1 MLMFRLGVVLAVN
14 KHFQHYIII
23 KEVNK
28 MLIKTTEDF
37 KTAKNVI
44 LKGGIQTITPHA
56 GTNIKVLAYKD
67 EMLFLEVE
75 SDYNKEVILNLKTG
89 TKYWL
94 STEAEILMEE
104 DLLNIHNTKL
114 MPREKARLLC
124 AANKLPPEE
133 LEEALKEAESV
144 LAEKKKRIDSNNDNI
159 SPLASFGLK
168 DTYDKLV
175 SDLEQGPVTYTF
187 DAKIAP
193 TKE

>member
-1 MLMFRLGVVLAVN
+1 
-14 KHFQHYIII
+14 
-23 KEVNK
+23 
-28 MLIKTTEDF
+28 MLIETTEDF
-37 KTAKNVI
+37 KRVKNVI

-104 DLLNIHNTKL
+104 DLLNILDTKL
-114 MPREKARLLC
+114 MPREKANLLR

-133 LEEALKEAESV
+133 LEKALKEAESV
-144 LAEKKKRIDSNNDNI
+144 LAEKKKRTERDNDNV
-159 SPLASFGLK
+159 SSLESFGLK
-168 DTYDKLV
+168 DMYDKLV
-175 SDLEQGPVTYTF
+175 SDLDQGSVTYTF

>member
-1 MLMFRLGVVLAVN
+1 MQNLFLIQEDG
-14 KHFQHYIII
+14 QHYILVLFVW
-23 KEVNK
+23 KLQEKFTPLVTVN
-28 MLIKTTEDF
+28 
-37 KTAKNVI
+37 A
-44 LKGGIQTITPHA
+44 GG
-56 GTNIKVLAYKD
+56 NKD

-94 STEAEILMEE
+94 STEAEILMKE
-104 DLLNIHNTKL
+104 DLLNILDTKL

-124 AANKLPPEE
+124 AAIKLPPEE
-133 LEEALKEAESV
+133 LEKALKEAESV
-144 LAEKKKRIDSNNDNI
+144 LAEKKKRIDSNNDNVP
-159 SPLASFGLK
+159 PLASFGLK
-168 DTYDKLV
+168 SMYDKLV

>member
-1 MLMFRLGVVLAVN
+1 
-14 KHFQHYIII
+14 
-23 KEVNK
+23 
-28 MLIKTTEDF
+28 MLIETTEDF
-37 KTAKNVI
+37 KRVKNII
-44 LKGGIQTITPHA
+44 LKGGIQTITPHV

-104 DLLNIHNTKL
+104 DLLNILDTKL
-114 MPREKARLLC
+114 MPREKANLLR

-133 LEEALKEAESV
+133 LEKALKEAESV
-144 LAEKKKRIDSNNDNI
+144 LAEKKKRTERDNDNV
-159 SPLASFGLK
+159 SSLESFGLK
-168 DTYDKLV
+168 DMYDKLV
-175 SDLEQGPVTYTF
+175 SDLDQGSITYTF

>member
-1 MLMFRLGVVLAVN
+1 
-14 KHFQHYIII
+14 
-23 KEVNK
+23 
-28 MLIKTTEDF
+28 MLIETTEDF
-37 KTAKNVI
+37 KRVKNVI

-104 DLLNIHNTKL
+104 DLLNILDTKL
-114 MPREKARLLC
+114 MPREKANLLR
-124 AANKLPPEE
+124 AASKLPPEE
-133 LEEALKEAESV
+133 AGKSIKEAESV
-144 LAEKKKRIDSNNDNI
+144 LAEKKKRIDSNNDNVP
-159 SPLASFGLK
+159 PLASLGLK
-168 DTYDKLV
+168 DMYDKLV

>member
-1 MLMFRLGVVLAVN
+1 
-14 KHFQHYIII
+14 
-23 KEVNK
+23 
-28 MLIKTTEDF
+28 MLIETTEDF
-37 KTAKNVI
+37 KRVKNII
-44 LKGGIQTITPHA
+44 LKGGIQTITPHV

-104 DLLNIHNTKL
+104 DLLNILDTKL
-114 MPREKARLLC
+114 MPREKANLLR

-133 LEEALKEAESV
+133 LEKALKEAESV
-144 LAEKKKRIDSNNDNI
+144 LAEKKKRTERDNDNV
-159 SPLASFGLK
+159 SSLESFGLK
-168 DTYDKLV
+168 DMYDKLV
-175 SDLEQGPVTYTF
+175 SDLDQGSVTYTF
-187 DAKIAP
+187 DAKITP

>member
-1 MLMFRLGVVLAVN
+1 
-14 KHFQHYIII
+14 
-23 KEVNK
+23 
-28 MLIKTTEDF
+28 MLIETTEDF
-37 KTAKNVI
+37 KRVKNVI

-104 DLLNIHNTKL
+104 DLLNILDTKL
-114 MPREKARLLC
+114 MPREKANLLR

-133 LEEALKEAESV
+133 LEKALKEAESV
-144 LAEKKKRIDSNNDNI
+144 LAEKKKRIDSNNDNV

-168 DTYDKLV
+168 DMYDKLV
-175 SDLEQGPVTYTF
+175 SDLDQGPVTYTF
-187 DAKIAP
+187 DAKIMP

>member
-1 MLMFRLGVVLAVN
+1 
-14 KHFQHYIII
+14 
-23 KEVNK
+23 
-28 MLIKTTEDF
+28 MLIETTEDF
-37 KTAKNVI
+37 KRVKNVI

-89 TKYWL
+89 MKYWL
-94 STEAEILMEE
+94 STEAEILMKE
-104 DLLNIHNTKL
+104 DLLNILDTKL

-124 AANKLPPEE
+124 AASELPPEE
-133 LEEALKEAESV
+133 LEKALKEAESV
-144 LAEKKKRIDSNNDNI
+144 LAEKKKRIDSNNDNVP
-159 SPLASFGLK
+159 PLSSLGLK
-168 DTYDKLV
+168 DMYDKLV

-187 DAKIAP
+187 DAKIMP

>member
-1 MLMFRLGVVLAVN
+1 
-14 KHFQHYIII
+14 
-23 KEVNK
+23 
-28 MLIKTTEDF
+28 MLIETTEDF
-37 KTAKNVI
+37 KRVKNVI

-67 EMLFLEVE
+67 ETLFLEVE

-104 DLLNIHNTKL
+104 DLLNILDTKL
-114 MPREKARLLC
+114 MPREKANLLR

-133 LEEALKEAESV
+133 LEKALKEAESV
-144 LAEKKKRIDSNNDNI
+144 LAEKKKRTERDNDNV
-159 SPLASFGLK
+159 SSLESFGLK
-168 DTYDKLV
+168 DMYDKLV
-175 SDLEQGPVTYTF
+175 SDLDQGSVTYTF

>member
-1 MLMFRLGVVLAVN
+1 
-14 KHFQHYIII
+14 
-23 KEVNK
+23 
-28 MLIKTTEDF
+28 MLIETTEDF
-37 KTAKNVI
+37 KRVKNVI

-104 DLLNIHNTKL
+104 DLLNILDTKL
-114 MPREKARLLC
+114 MPREKANLLR

-133 LEEALKEAESV
+133 LEKTLKEAESV
-144 LAEKKKRIDSNNDNI
+144 LAEKKKRTKIDNDNV
-159 SPLASFGLK
+159 SSLESFGLK
-168 DTYDKLV
+168 DMYDKLV
-175 SDLEQGPVTYTF
+175 SDLDQGSVTYAF
-187 DAKIAP
+187 DAKITP

>member
-1 MLMFRLGVVLAVN
+1 MFRLDVVLAVN
-14 KHFQHYIII
+14 KHFQRYIII

-28 MLIKTTEDF
+28 MLIETTEDF

-94 STEAEILMEE
+94 STEAEILMKE
-104 DLLNIHNTKL
+104 DLLNILDTKL

-133 LEEALKEAESV
+133 LEKALKEAENV
-144 LAEKKKRIDSNNDNI
+144 LAEKKKRIDDNNDNV
-159 SPLASFGLK
+159 SSLASFGLK

-175 SDLEQGPVTYTF
+175 SDLERGPVTYTF

>member
-1 MLMFRLGVVLAVN
+1 
-14 KHFQHYIII
+14 
-23 KEVNK
+23 
-28 MLIKTTEDF
+28 MLIETTEDF
-37 KTAKNVI
+37 KRVKNVI

-56 GTNIKVLAYKD
+56 DTNIKVLAYKD

-75 SDYNKEVILNLKTG
+75 SNCIKEVILNLKTG

-94 STEAEILMEE
+94 STEAEILIKE
-104 DLLNIHNTKL
+104 DLLNIHNTEL

-124 AANKLPPEE
+124 AASKLPPKE
-133 LEEALKEAESV
+133 LEKALKEAESV
-144 LAEKKKRIDSNNDNI
+144 LAEKKKRIDSNNDNV
-159 SPLASFGLK
+159 SPLASLGLK

-187 DAKIAP
+187 DAKVAP

>member
-1 MLMFRLGVVLAVN
+1 
-14 KHFQHYIII
+14 
-23 KEVNK
+23 
-28 MLIKTTEDF
+28 MLIETTEDF
-37 KTAKNVI
+37 KRVKNVI
-44 LKGGIQTITPHA
+44 LKGGIQTITPHT

-67 EMLFLEVE
+67 EMLFLEVA
-75 SDYNKEVILNLKTG
+75 SNYTKEAILNLKTG

-94 STEAEILMEE
+94 STEAEILMKE
-104 DLLNIHNTKL
+104 DLLNIHNTEL

-133 LEEALKEAESV
+133 LEEALKEAESI
-144 LAEKKKRIDSNNDNI
+144 LAEKKKRIDSNNDNV
-159 SPLASFGLK
+159 SHLASLGLK

-187 DAKIAP
+187 DAKVAP

>member
-1 MLMFRLGVVLAVN
+1 
-14 KHFQHYIII
+14 
-23 KEVNK
+23 
-28 MLIKTTEDF
+28 MLIETTEDF
-37 KTAKNVI
+37 KRVKNVI

-89 TKYWL
+89 MKYWL
-94 STEAEILMEE
+94 STEAEILMKKN
-104 DLLNIHNTKL
+104 LLNILDTKL
-114 MPREKARLLC
+114 MPREKASLLC
-124 AANKLPPEE
+124 AASKLPPEE
-133 LEEALKEAESV
+133 LEKALKEAESV
-144 LAEKKKRIDSNNDNI
+144 LAEKKKRIDSNNDNVP
-159 SPLASFGLK
+159 PLASLGLK
-168 DTYDKLV
+168 DMYDKLV

>member
-1 MLMFRLGVVLAVN
+1 MLMFRLGVALAVN

-28 MLIKTTEDF
+28 MLIETTEDF

-75 SDYNKEVILNLKTG
+75 SDYNKEVILNLKIG
-89 TKYWL
+89 MKYWL
-94 STEAEILMEE
+94 STEAEILMKE

-133 LEEALKEAESV
+133 LEEALKEAESI
-144 LAEKKKRIDSNNDNI
+144 LAEKKKRIDSNNDNV

-168 DTYDKLV
+168 DMYDKLV

>member
-1 MLMFRLGVVLAVN
+1 
-14 KHFQHYIII
+14 
-23 KEVNK
+23 
-28 MLIKTTEDF
+28 MLIETTEDF
-37 KTAKNVI
+37 KRVKNVI

-104 DLLNIHNTKL
+104 DLLNILDTKL
-114 MPREKARLLC
+114 MPREKANLLR

-133 LEEALKEAESV
+133 LEKALKEAESV
-144 LAEKKKRIDSNNDNI
+144 LAEKKKRIDSNNDNVP
-159 SPLASFGLK
+159 PLASLGLK
-168 DTYDKLV
+168 DMYDKLV

>member
-1 MLMFRLGVVLAVN
+1 MLMFRLDVVLAVN

-28 MLIKTTEDF
+28 MLIETTEDF

-75 SDYNKEVILNLKTG
+75 SDYDKEVILNLKTG

-94 STEAEILMEE
+94 STEAEILMKE
-104 DLLNIHNTKL
+104 DLLNILDTKL

-124 AANKLPPEE
+124 AASKLPPEE
-133 LEEALKEAESV
+133 LEKALKEAESV
-144 LAEKKKRIDSNNDNI
+144 LAEKKKRIDSNNDNV
-159 SPLASFGLK
+159 SSLASFGLK
-168 DTYDKLV
+168 DMYDKLV

>member
-1 MLMFRLGVVLAVN
+1 
-14 KHFQHYIII
+14 
-23 KEVNK
+23 
-28 MLIKTTEDF
+28 MLIETTEDF
-37 KTAKNVI
+37 KRVKNVI
-44 LKGGIQTITPHA
+44 LKTGIQTITPHA

-67 EMLFLEVE
+67 EMLFLKVE

-104 DLLNIHNTKL
+104 DLLNILDTKL
-114 MPREKARLLC
+114 MPREKANLLR

-133 LEEALKEAESV
+133 LEKALKEAESV
-144 LAEKKKRIDSNNDNI
+144 LAEKKKR
-159 SPLASFGLK
+159 AE
-168 DTYDKLV
+168 
-175 SDLEQGPVTYTF
+175 SDF

>member
-1 MLMFRLGVVLAVN
+1 
-14 KHFQHYIII
+14 
-23 KEVNK
+23 
-28 MLIKTTEDF
+28 MLIETTEDF

-44 LKGGIQTITPHA
+44 LKGGIQTLALHA

-75 SDYNKEVILNLKTG
+75 SNCIKEVILNLKTG

-94 STEAEILMEE
+94 STEAEILMKE

-133 LEEALKEAESV
+133 LEEALKEAESI
-144 LAEKKKRIDSNNDNI
+144 LAEKKKRIDSNNDNV
-159 SPLASFGLK
+159 SPLAPFGLK
-168 DTYDKLV
+168 DMYDKLV

>member
-1 MLMFRLGVVLAVN
+1 
-14 KHFQHYIII
+14 
-23 KEVNK
+23 
-28 MLIKTTEDF
+28 MLIETTEDF
-37 KTAKNVI
+37 KRVKNVI

-104 DLLNIHNTKL
+104 DLLNILDTKL
-114 MPREKARLLC
+114 MPREKANLLR
-124 AANKLPPEE
+124 ATNKLPPEE
-133 LEEALKEAESV
+133 LEKALKEAESV
-144 LAEKKKRIDSNNDNI
+144 LAEKKKRTERDNDNV
-159 SPLASFGLK
+159 SSLESFGLK
-168 DTYDKLV
+168 DMYDRLV
-175 SDLEQGPVTYTF
+175 SDLDQGSVTYTF